1 MRELLDLMYD
11 FPAVFD
17 QMEYDY
23 RLVNEKRASEKMP
36 WKRADETVPQARDRL
51 RAERERAKAELAAKL
66 KEG

>member
-1 MRELLDLMYD
+1 M
-11 FPAVFD
+11 FD
-17 QMEYDY
+17 QIEYDY